1 MFNQVVL
8 NMKKWLKV
16 FLCKSEMNDSYVV
29 EPSAVSTAAADTSA
43 AALAAADTYAAAAD
57 TSAAVDTAVVA
68 AVAAFDSKKP
78 VVDCGVVLKDTAAVK
93 SAKIVAKRPAT
104 FLCNYPLPAS
114 PKETELLEPEMPES
128 PKELV

>member
-1 MFNQVVL
+1 
-8 NMKKWLKV
+8 
-16 FLCKSEMNDSYVV
+16 LCKSEVNDSYVV
-29 EPSAVSTAAADTSA
+29 EPSAVFAAAAADTCSA
-43 AALAAADTYAAAAD
+43 DAVAAAD

-93 SAKIVAKRPAT
+93 SAKIVAKRPAS
-104 FLCNYPLPAS
+104 FLSNYPLPAS
-114 PKETELLEPEMPES
+114 PKESELSEPELPES